1 MYNDMTVKQYYS
13 YLSEQRMYEWSL
25 TKSKLSKRKH
35 YLEFFNSIKH
45 RKMSEL
51 KLSDIMTLTEIVDI
65 QKREFKR

>member
-1 MYNDMTVKQYYS
+1 MYNDITVKQYYS

-25 TKSKLSKRKH
+25 TESERSKKKH

-51 KLSDIMTLTEIVDI
+51 KLNDIMILTNIVDI